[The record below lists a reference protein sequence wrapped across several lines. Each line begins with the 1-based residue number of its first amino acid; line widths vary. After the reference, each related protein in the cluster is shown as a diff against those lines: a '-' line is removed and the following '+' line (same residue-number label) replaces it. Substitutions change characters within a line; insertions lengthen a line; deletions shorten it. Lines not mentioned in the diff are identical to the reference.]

1 LPIITDPPA
10 PKKNVLVVGG
20 GNSALQAVLEVA
32 PIARKVQA
40 ITRSGWT
47 GEPAKIDAV
56 NRFENVEMLP
66 PSNIVRI
73 DGGDALE
80 SVVVESVGDGE
91 QRSLDID
98 LVFV

>member
-1 LPIITDPPA
+1 MRQAGIIAAAGIYALRHNVDRLAEDHANARRFATRIAGA
-10 PKKNVLVVGG
+10 PGIQVY
-20 GNSALQAVLEVA
+20 
-32 PIARKVQA
+32 P
-40 ITRSGWT
+40 
-47 GEPAKIDAV
+47 DAV
-56 NRFENVEMLP
+56 ET
-66 PSNIVRI
+66 NIVRI